1 MGSNP
6 TPGIEIHHSAPA
18 RMPGSVWNVGGAR
31 VMRAPVEM
39 VVDNFGRLV
48 VVNSDG
54 SVFRLEEVHKKGSRW
69 EELPPRGTVAAGEK
83 SSEPRGPA
91 T

>member
-6 TPGIEIHHSAPA
+6 TPGIEIHPSAPA

-31 VMRAPVEM
+31 VMRTPVEM
-39 VVDNFGRLV
+39 VVDNFGRVV

-69 EELPPRGTVAAGEK
+69 EELPPIPGTVAAGE
-83 SSEPRGPA
+83 EPHGP
-91 T
+91 